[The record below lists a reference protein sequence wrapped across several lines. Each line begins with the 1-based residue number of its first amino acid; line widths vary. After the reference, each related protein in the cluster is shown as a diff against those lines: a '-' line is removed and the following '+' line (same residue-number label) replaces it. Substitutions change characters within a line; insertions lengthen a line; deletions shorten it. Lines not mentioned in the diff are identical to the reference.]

1 MGALSVS
8 TLQSSPPAGG
18 RFVCV
23 RSDAISK
30 LVCLELA
37 TDPSDVITPELREAL
52 GKLAQDQRKPL
63 PIWVALDSAIWLSQS
78 LEDRQRQDAA
88 LRLLILRRANY
99 ALLHK
104 LFRVTRQRWYQLRS
118 ELNASAPHS
127 SRLAEPS
134 TAQIDAVYNAW
145 HRLIKECPDEIDRWV
160 ILVNQVRDVS
170 IPCLYKLIYE
180 DGGTQ

>member
-52 GKLAQDQRKPL
+52 GKLAQDQQKPL
-63 PIWVALDSAIWLSQS
+63 PIWVALDSAIWLSQTM
-78 LEDRQRQDAA
+78 EERDRQEAA
-88 LRLLILRRANY
+88 LQLLVLRCAPY
-99 ALLHK
+99 ELLHRI
-104 LFRVTRQRWYQLRS
+104 FSISRQRWRELREQLQVQP
-118 ELNASAPHS
+118 SARRVP
-127 SRLAEPS
+127 EPS
-134 TAQIDAVYNAW
+134 SAQIDAVYNTW
-145 HRLIKECPDEIDRWV
+145 HRLSKECPDEIDRWV
-160 ILVNQVRDVS
+160 ILVNQVRDVPLLS
-170 IPCLYKLIYE
+170 IYHLIYE
-180 DGGTQ
+180 KEGAQ